1 MNLAPLIETVQHNCH
16 IADARHARELTMCNY
31 LLEMREFYRW
41 ECDMPFG
48 AAPPREEISRWLSER
63 EALWERVAAE
73 NFAEVPVSQQRFE
86 PFDVAAINRALAPL
100 GLVYGAG
107 IGRFGRPHF
116 FLGRLDRRESVDGLQ
131 VVVSA
136 CEYARDL
143 AAIPAALQGDIIVVR
158 VEALRQYLWEKA
170 EAWGVREAPGP
181 MRRAL
186 EAYGWFGDAPAAL
199 ERMTQAETASVILHE
214 RGEHAAGRDLGPEWE
229 HMLAGFRERRA
240 EILARAVRDH
250 WADCRVTLPALVE
263 RGAWPSLH
271 FWFANLD
278 GMRRALVPSLIAAG
292 EAWAANGDVAPV
304 LAAAQAGEAHWR
316 ATAQRLL
323 DLWRCEGPAAEAAIA
338 AMTHDLPAL
347 AL

>member
-16 IADARHARELTMCNY
+16 IADARHARDLTMCNY

-48 AAPPREEISRWLSER
+48 MSPPREEISRWLTER
-63 EALWERVAAE
+63 EALWEQVAGDD
-73 NFAEVPVSQQRFE
+73 FAAVPVSQQRFE

-131 VVVSA
+131 VVVIA

-143 AAIPAALQGDIIVVR
+143 AAIPAALQGDTIIVR
-158 VEALRQYLWEKA
+158 VEALRQFLWEKA
-170 EAWGVREAPGP
+170 EAWGVKQAAGP

-186 EAYGWFGDAPAAL
+186 ECYGWFDDAAAAL
-199 ERMTQAETASVILHE
+199 ERMTTAEIASVILHE
-214 RGEHAAGRDLGPEWE
+214 RGVLAAGRELGPEWE
-229 HMLAGFRERRA
+229 HMLSGFRERRA

-250 WADCRVTLPALVE
+250 LADCLVTLPALVE
-263 RGAWPSLH
+263 RQSWAALH
-271 FWFANLD
+271 VWFANLE
-278 GMRRALVPSLIAAG
+278 GMRRSLVPSLLAAG
-292 EAWAANGDVAPV
+292 EAWVASGDVAPIV
-304 LAAAQAGEAHWR
+304 AEARRGVGHWR
-316 ATAQRLL
+316 TLARQLL
-323 DLWRCEGPAAEAAIA
+323 DIRRTDDAGAEARIA
-338 AMTHDLPAL
+338 AMTANLDVL